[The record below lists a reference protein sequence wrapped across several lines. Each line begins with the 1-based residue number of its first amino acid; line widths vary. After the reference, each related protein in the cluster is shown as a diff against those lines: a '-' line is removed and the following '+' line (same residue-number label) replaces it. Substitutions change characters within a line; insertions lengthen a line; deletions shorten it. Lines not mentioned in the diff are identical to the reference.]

1 MNVDIAIET
10 KDWSKLVDVV
20 LLGDADLLV
29 GRRSED
35 NEIQEFINNAP
46 LFKSKIDKIHTAV
59 REGSLKALQ
68 EHLDRRKFC
77 LTRDKT
83 TNINILQK
91 AIILGHTS
99 IARYLVNNF
108 NELINISDAKGR
120 TALHY
125 AAAMED
131 NNYLYKTLIN
141 RGADTS
147 IKDQAGKTPGQ
158 YNKSKK
164 ELNKAMLLS
173 FMNGA
178 AVVTAEKTKPTPTAA
193 VKPTRK
199 QILTSILKSMKSGQH
214 EEKPTFTDDL
224 DDERLLQVENVFK
237 VINKLKEKPILAEK
251 SNLTLPIDEKTFD
264 TIKKR

>member
-29 GRRSED
+29 GRQSED

-91 AIILGHTS
+91 AIVLGHTS

-147 IKDQAGKTPGQ
+147 IKDKAGKTPGQ
-158 YNKSKK
+158 YNKNKK
-164 ELNKAMLLS
+164 ELNKAMLVS
-173 FMNGA
+173 FMNGT
-178 AVVTAEKTKPTPTAA
+178 AVVTAEKTKPSPAV
-193 VKPTRK
+193 VKPSRK
-199 QILTSILKSMKSGQH
+199 QILASILKSMKSGQY
-214 EEKPTFTDDL
+214 EEKPSFTEDL
-224 DDERLLQVENVFK
+224 DDERLLQVDNVFK
-237 VINKLKEKPILAEK
+237 VMNKLKEKPTLGEK
-251 SNLTLPIDEKTFD
+251 SNLTLPIDEKSFD
-264 TIKKR
+264 KIKKR